1 LAGLFKPM
9 DQLKTEPQFLSDLE
23 CDWFIRLFDDNPI
36 DHNQDMGNGPD
47 YMAFTLDLYPLAN
60 RLYEVKY
67 LISKLVRFCPIPEAF
82 IEYFQVVRR
91 EVGNE
96 LTEHLDFDDVVYSSI
111 IYLNDTFEGGETRV
125 GETLIK
131 PARGTIIGFE
141 GAEVRHSVLPIA
153 GNHRYAISTW
163 YKTAEFRPDKA
174 AARHVRTPDST
185 ILRRPMFGRTE

>member
-1 LAGLFKPM
+1 MEGV
-9 DQLKTEPQFLSDLE
+9 
-23 CDWFIRLFDDNPI
+23 II
-36 DHNQDMGNGPD
+36 
-47 YMAFTLDLYPLAN
+47 LD
-60 RLYEVKY
+60 
-67 LISKLVRFCPIPEAF
+67 
-82 IEYFQVVRR
+82 
-91 EVGNE
+91 
-96 LTEHLDFDDVVYSSI
+96 DFDDVIYSSV